1 MNPSSSISRRTQVL
15 VTAICLLAAAYAQAK
30 NRPPAASE
38 QQLFIGEGIAEADHR
53 IRPRPGIPPAQHL
66 LLPWHSL
73 RRRHRRQKPLHAA
86 ATAARMAGNPACGSF
101 RGLITSTLLRPAARI
116 LLDVCRPLE
125 LRPDGRRLPAAQHL
139 DARALPTAN
148 AVRYWYGS
156 TAGVS
161 RRVTASNRT
170 ATTGR
175 ISPATATLCSAR

>member
-1 MNPSSSISRRTQVL
+1 MFFCRPTYIILTKNEPFLFHFPENPGSRHGHLPACSSLCASQKQTPRR
-15 VTAICLLAAAYAQAK
+15 IGAAALHRRR
-30 NRPPAASE
+30 NRRSR
-38 QQLFIGEGIAEADHR
+38 HR

-73 RRRHRRQKPLHAA
+73 RRRHRRRKPLHAA

-139 DARALPTAN
+139 DAGPC
-148 AVRYWYGS
+148 
-156 TAGVS
+156 
-161 RRVTASNRT
+161 RRQTPSG
-170 ATTGR
+170 TGMAPR
-175 ISPATATLCSAR
+175 RGFHGG

>member
-139 DARALPTAN
+139 DAGPCRRQTPSGTGMAP
-148 AVRYWYGS
+148 RRGFH
-156 TAGVS
+156 AG
-161 RRVTASNRT
+161 
-170 ATTGR
+170 
-175 ISPATATLCSAR
+175 